1 MVRGTGVPGGA
12 VLGLSDRP
20 SGESL
25 GDMGPRKY
33 RNLPVQLFNSSRM
46 SFIQMLREL
55 ESPIIAG
62 PDTTWQSGTL
72 NPVHHVVISSHL
84 PLPIHIDVQ
93 VWGDK
98 IYSTCR
104 HQMSSDTSNHTPK
117 LKSERS
123 RARPSSNRSLS
134 RG

>member
-1 MVRGTGVPGGA
+1 M
-12 VLGLSDRP
+12 LGLSDRP

-25 GDMGPRKY
+25 GDMGSRKS
-33 RNLPVQLFNSSRM
+33 RNLLVQLFISSRM

-55 ESPIIAG
+55 ESPITAG
-62 PDTTWQSGTL
+62 PDTTWQSGIL
-72 NPVHHVVISSHL
+72 NPAHRVVISSHL

-123 RARPSSNRSLS
+123 RSRPSSNRSLS

>member
-1 MVRGTGVPGGA
+1 MVRGTGVPRGA
-12 VLGLSDRP
+12 VLSLSDRP

-25 GDMGPRKY
+25 GDKGPHKS
-33 RNLPVQLFNSSRM
+33 RNLPVKLFTSPRM
-46 SFIQMLREL
+46 SFFQALREPD
-55 ESPIIAG
+55 SHITAG

-72 NPVHHVVISSHL
+72 NPAHRVVISSHL
-84 PLPIHIDVQ
+84 PLPSHIDVQ

-123 RARPSSNRSLS
+123 RARPSSNRSPS